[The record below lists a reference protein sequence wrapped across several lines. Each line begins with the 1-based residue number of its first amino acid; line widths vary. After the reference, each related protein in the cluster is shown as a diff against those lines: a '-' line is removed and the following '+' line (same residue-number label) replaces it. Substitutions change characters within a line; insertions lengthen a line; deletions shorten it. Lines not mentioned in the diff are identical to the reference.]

1 MGCESTVNARAER
14 CEKSSHSAKLVAV
27 ATARA
32 MRYAIAIFL
41 LAATAQSLALT
52 RLVPT
57 ARPCVVHT
65 VRHRRVALEEPEIA
79 DGAASDGVGA
89 APTEPTPSPFNNLPA
104 EPTPTPEPETLPQ
117 ALQRIFVSEFGLQ
130 VAGVTLLFGAWIY
143 LSSTMM
149 TSDFWQ
155 SGLFE

>member
-1 MGCESTVNARAER
+1 MRSVC
-14 CEKSSHSAKLVAV
+14 AV
-27 ATARA
+27 
-32 MRYAIAIFL
+32 L
-41 LAATAQSLALT
+41 LFAATAQSLALT
-52 RLVPT
+52 RLVPN
-57 ARPCVVHT
+57 ARTCVHT
-65 VRHRRVALEEPEIA
+65 VRHRRIALEEPEIA
-79 DGAASDGVGA
+79 DGAASDGVDA
-89 APTEPTPSPFNNLPA
+89 AEPTPSPFNNLPA
-104 EPTPTPEPETLPQ
+104 ESTPTPEPETLPQ

>member
-1 MGCESTVNARAER
+1 
-14 CEKSSHSAKLVAV
+14 
-27 ATARA
+27 
-32 MRYAIAIFL
+32 MRYACAIIL

-52 RLVPT
+52 RLAPN

-65 VRHRRVALEEPEIA
+65 VRHRRIALEEPEIA
-79 DGAASDGVGA
+79 DGAASDGVDA
-89 APTEPTPSPFNNLPA
+89 AEPTPSPFNNLPA
-104 EPTPTPEPETLPQ
+104 ESTPTPEPETLPQ

>member
-1 MGCESTVNARAER
+1 
-14 CEKSSHSAKLVAV
+14 
-27 ATARA
+27 
-32 MRYAIAIFL
+32 MRYAIAILL

-52 RLVPT
+52 RTVPN

-65 VRHRRVALEEPEIA
+65 VRHRRIALEEP
-79 DGAASDGVGA
+79 DTASDGVDA
-89 APTEPTPSPFNNLPA
+89 APAEPTPSPFNNLPV
-104 EPTPTPEPETLPQ
+104 EPTPTPTEPETLPQ

>member
-65 VRHRRVALEEPEIA
+65 VRHRRIALEEPEIA
-79 DGAASDGVGA
+79 DGAASDGVDA
-89 APTEPTPSPFNNLPA
+89 APA

>member
-1 MGCESTVNARAER
+1 
-14 CEKSSHSAKLVAV
+14 
-27 ATARA
+27 

-89 APTEPTPSPFNNLPA
+89 APAEPTPSPFNNLPV

>member
-1 MGCESTVNARAER
+1 
-14 CEKSSHSAKLVAV
+14 
-27 ATARA
+27 
-32 MRYAIAIFL
+32 MRYACAIIL

-52 RLVPT
+52 RLAPN

-65 VRHRRVALEEPEIA
+65 VRHRRIALEEP
-79 DGAASDGVGA
+79 DTASDGVDA
-89 APTEPTPSPFNNLPA
+89 APAEPTPSPFNNLPV
-104 EPTPTPEPETLPQ
+104 EPTPTPTEPETLPQ

>member
-65 VRHRRVALEEPEIA
+65 VRHRRIALEEPEIA
-79 DGAASDGVGA
+79 DGAASDGVDA
-89 APTEPTPSPFNNLPA
+89 APA

-130 VAGVTLLFGAWIY
+130 VAGVTLLFGACSRRVI
-143 LSSTMM
+143 
-149 TSDFWQ
+149 SDCF
-155 SGLFE
+155 GARG

>member
-1 MGCESTVNARAER
+1 
-14 CEKSSHSAKLVAV
+14 
-27 ATARA
+27 
-32 MRYAIAIFL
+32 MRYACAIIL

-52 RLVPT
+52 RLVPN

-65 VRHRRVALEEPEIA
+65 VRHRRIALEEPEIA
-79 DGAASDGVGA
+79 ERALRA
-89 APTEPTPSPFNNLPA
+89 EPRPRRSTAPA

>member
-1 MGCESTVNARAER
+1 
-14 CEKSSHSAKLVAV
+14 
-27 ATARA
+27 
-32 MRYAIAIFL
+32 MRYACAIIL

-79 DGAASDGVGA
+79 DGAESDGVDA
-89 APTEPTPSPFNNLPA
+89 APAEMPTPSPFNNLPV
-104 EPTPTPEPETLPQ
+104 EPTPTPTEPETLPQ

>member
-1 MGCESTVNARAER
+1 MRGPRG
-14 CEKSSHSAKLVAV
+14 
-27 ATARA
+27 ATTGAPTTGAPCGAGPARA
-32 MRYAIAIFL
+32 MRYVCAIL
-41 LAATAQSLALT
+41 LFAATAQSLALT

-65 VRHRRVALEEPEIA
+65 VRHRRIALEEPEIA
-79 DGAASDGVGA
+79 DGAASDGVDA
-89 APTEPTPSPFNNLPA
+89 APA

>member
-1 MGCESTVNARAER
+1 
-14 CEKSSHSAKLVAV
+14 
-27 ATARA
+27 
-32 MRYAIAIFL
+32 MRYVCAILL

-52 RLVPT
+52 RTVPN
-57 ARPCVVHT
+57 ARTCVHT
-65 VRHRRVALEEPEIA
+65 VRHRRIALEEPEIA
-79 DGAASDGVGA
+79 DGTASDGVDA
-89 APTEPTPSPFNNLPA
+89 APAEPTPSPFNNLPV
-104 EPTPTPEPETLPQ
+104 EPTPTPTEPETLPQ

>member
-1 MGCESTVNARAER
+1 
-14 CEKSSHSAKLVAV
+14 
-27 ATARA
+27 
-32 MRYAIAIFL
+32 MRYAIATLL

-52 RLVPT
+52 RLVPN
-57 ARPCVVHT
+57 ARLCVHT
-65 VRHRRVALEEPEIA
+65 VRHRRIALEEP
-79 DGAASDGVGA
+79 DTASDGVDA
-89 APTEPTPSPFNNLPA
+89 APAEPTPSPFNNLPA
-104 EPTPTPEPETLPQ
+104 EPTPTPESETLPQ

>member
-1 MGCESTVNARAER
+1 
-14 CEKSSHSAKLVAV
+14 
-27 ATARA
+27 
-32 MRYAIAIFL
+32 MRYVCATLL

-65 VRHRRVALEEPEIA
+65 VRHRRIALEEPEIA
-79 DGAASDGVGA
+79 DGAASDGVDA
-89 APTEPTPSPFNNLPA
+89 APA

>member
-1 MGCESTVNARAER
+1 
-14 CEKSSHSAKLVAV
+14 
-27 ATARA
+27 
-32 MRYAIAIFL
+32 MRYACAIIL

-52 RLVPT
+52 RTVPN

-65 VRHRRVALEEPEIA
+65 ARHRRVALEEP
-79 DGAASDGVGA
+79 DTASDGVDA
-89 APTEPTPSPFNNLPA
+89 APAEMPTPSPFNNLPV
-104 EPTPTPEPETLPQ
+104 EPPTPEPETLPQ